1 MVWATLSVSV
11 SPSTTSCCTDKNE
24 SKEKAGTEVTQ
35 KAANNLAT
43 KAQHISLF
51 VNALLVS
58 VNEPL
63 LKHFENNLCL
73 FSLCFTT
80 VKNMALLE
88 KLILIFKKINL
99 LKESIYPKG
108 DPFSLYTAIYQD
120 TVLYKHTFWIWKQG
134 D

>member
-11 SPSTTSCCTDKNE
+11 SPSITSCSSDKNE
-24 SKEKAGTEVTQ
+24 SKEKVRTEVTQ
-35 KAANNLAT
+35 EAGNNLAT
-43 KAQHISLF
+43 TAQHILLL

-73 FSLCFTT
+73 FALCFTT

-88 KLILIFKKINL
+88 KLILIFKKN
-99 LKESIYPKG
+99 
-108 DPFSLYTAIYQD
+108 
-120 TVLYKHTFWIWKQG
+120 
-134 D
+134 